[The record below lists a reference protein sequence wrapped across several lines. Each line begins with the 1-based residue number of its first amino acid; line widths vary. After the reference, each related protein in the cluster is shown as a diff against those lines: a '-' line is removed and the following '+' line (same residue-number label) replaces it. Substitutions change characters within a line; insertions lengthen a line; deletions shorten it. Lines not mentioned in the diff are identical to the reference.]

1 MMHLSFRISTYKLLI
16 WIDLIETKFSGSEM
30 LSMKLLNGFWVI
42 KIQKMLQLLV
52 LIIVIQNLQE
62 RKNNFKVLSIAA
74 SEIADKQGTAI

>member
-62 RKNNFKVLSIAA
+62 KK
-74 SEIADKQGTAI
+74 KQF